1 MGASNIDLKY
11 GSDKIH
17 MKKKTSKKYRKG
29 CEFMFTLSENF
40 YLMSRDTN
48 EPEWMRS
55 ERFDFCDKGI
65 HESLVKRFEQLVK
78 RFAILFA

>member
-1 MGASNIDLKY
+1 
-11 GSDKIH
+11 
-17 MKKKTSKKYRKG
+17 
-29 CEFMFTLSENF
+29 MFTLSENF